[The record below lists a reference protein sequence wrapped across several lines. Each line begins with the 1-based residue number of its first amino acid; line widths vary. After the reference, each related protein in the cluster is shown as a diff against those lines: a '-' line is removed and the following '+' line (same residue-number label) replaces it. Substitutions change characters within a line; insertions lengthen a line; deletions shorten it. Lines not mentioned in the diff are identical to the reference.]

1 MASPTAKPASSSG
14 SDSDPHAAVDPR
26 KRKRMESNRE
36 SARRSRL
43 RKQQHLDELINQV
56 TQLKGENARAT
67 SQIAAYDQQ
76 LTGLDSENAV
86 LSARVA
92 ELTERLRSLNSVL
105 RLIEEFS
112 GTDMDIPELPDPL
125 LEPWQ
130 LPCPSQPVMAPRE
143 MFQC

>member
-1 MASPTAKPASSSG
+1 MTSPAAKPASSG
-14 SDSDPHAAVDPR
+14 SDSDPHATVAQR

-43 RKQQHLDELINQV
+43 RKQQHLDELINQAAR
-56 TQLKGENARAT
+56 LKSENGRAAA
-67 SQIAAYDQQ
+67 QIAAYEQQ
-76 LTGLDSENAV
+76 LAGLDSENAV
-86 LSARVA
+86 LGARVG

-112 GTDMDIPELPDPL
+112 GADMDIPELPDPL

-130 LPCPSQPVMAPRE
+130 LPCPSQPIVPPRE